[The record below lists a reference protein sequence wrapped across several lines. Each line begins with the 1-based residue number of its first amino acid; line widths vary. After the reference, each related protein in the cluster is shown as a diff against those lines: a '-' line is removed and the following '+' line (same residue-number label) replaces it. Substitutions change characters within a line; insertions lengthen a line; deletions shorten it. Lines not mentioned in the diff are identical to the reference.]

1 MTVAEA
7 IIIQK
12 EFVANKYHIFR
23 YHNEKLKESMKVLT
37 KAYSNLW
44 DYLEDKEPEVLDRF
58 IDNLIKEEA
67 KDEQSR

>member
-23 YHNEKLKESMKVLT
+23 YHNERIKESMKVLT

-44 DYLEDKEPEVLDRF
+44 SYLEGKEPETLDRY
-58 IDNLIKEEA
+58 INNLIKEEE
-67 KDEQSR
+67 KK